1 MAILAICRIFAANI
15 QFDKI
20 MNVIEINSENY
31 KDYLHLDIIAFS
43 FAGEG
48 AQGEGGGGGLWMVT
62 SAGKLYHTN
71 FAYTI
76 SWEQAILLCPTL
88 QACDCDL
95 FRTTPP
101 EGWQSY
107 YMGGGN
113 FLIVKDTY
121 TEIFSQLDPYDLY
134 GQWKDILI
142 EKIK

>member
-1 MAILAICRIFAANI
+1 MLLGQELKFKNKLCNFKR
-15 QFDKI
+15 
-20 MNVIEINSENY
+20 VP
-31 KDYLHLDIIAFS
+31 FS
-43 FAGEG
+43 
-48 AQGEGGGGGLWMVT
+48 VT
-62 SAGKLYHTN
+62 S
-71 FAYTI
+71 
-76 SWEQAILLCPTL
+76 ILLCPTL